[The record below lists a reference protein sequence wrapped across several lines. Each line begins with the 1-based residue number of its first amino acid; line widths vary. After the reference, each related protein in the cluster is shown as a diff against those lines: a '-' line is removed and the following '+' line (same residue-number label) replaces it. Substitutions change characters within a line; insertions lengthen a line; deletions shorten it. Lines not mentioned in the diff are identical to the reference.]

1 MKNSKRIISLMLL
14 FVLAVSLTGCR
25 TQLGMETYEGE
36 LSDEAFYGSPELVV
50 RAVVKEKTDSYFTHP
65 LGKAKNNAH
74 VTVFDLEVKEV
85 YKGTCE
91 GEQLELKMF
100 NGKGMS
106 PLLYR
111 YGWDF
116 RYVLDEKVEPFLL
129 QEGQEYILG
138 LFYNDPA
145 TMNTYGDSGGYCI
158 NFAESW
164 VFVQNDSGLWQNLDD
179 GPNHKEL
186 DTETLKIKLAEN
198 PVFEKLK

>member
-1 MKNSKRIISLMLL
+1 MKRYKQVISLILL
-14 FVLAVSLTGCR
+14 MVLVVSLTGCR
-25 TQLGMETYEGE
+25 AYLGVETHEGM
-36 LSDEAFYGSPELVV
+36 LADEAFYGRPELVV
-50 RAVVKEKTDSYFTHP
+50 RAVVKEQTDSYFTNP
-65 LGKAKNNAH
+65 FGKAQKNAH

-85 YKGTCE
+85 YKGTW
-91 GEQLELKMF
+91 GEEILELKMF

-111 YGWDF
+111 YGWDL
-116 RYVLDEKVEPFLL
+116 RYVLDEKEEPFLL

-158 NFAESW
+158 WGQIWAFE
-164 VFVQNDSGLWQNLDD
+164 QNDSGLWQNLDD

-186 DTETLKIKLAEN
+186 DIETLKIKLAEN

>member
-1 MKNSKRIISLMLL
+1 MKYYKQIIS
-14 FVLAVSLTGCR
+14 FVILVAIAALLTGCR

-36 LSDEAFYGSPELVV
+36 LSDEVFYGSPELVV
-50 RAVVKEKTDSYFTHP
+50 RAVVKEKTDSYFTRP

-129 QEGQEYILG
+129 KEGQEYILG

-158 NFAESW
+158 FGQIWAFE
-164 VFVQNDSGLWQNLDD
+164 QNDSGLWQNLDD

-186 DTETLKIKLAEN
+186 DIETLKIKLAEN
-198 PVFEKLK
+198 PVFEK